1 MPGCRMSGASAWL
14 ADGHVTA
21 AKRCVTRSPPSAPSA
36 ARVETLSK
44 LQKASLLVLQMLE
57 DLREEAGKYGE
68 LVGIAA
74 PLPPPTITALEPAR
88 VYLKYSQLSESAA
101 AKEVFHGRTFDDNTI
116 SARYAP
122 EMEYVQAEAG
132 IFDAHINSG
141 LAPGM
146 AAPGMSA
153 AAGQMAPPPG
163 MMPAPPP
170 HGMMSAAQLP
180 PPPALPV
187 GGFM

>member
-1 MPGCRMSGASAWL
+1 MQL
-14 ADGHVTA
+14 
-21 AKRCVTRSPPSAPSA
+21 
-36 ARVETLSK
+36 
-44 LQKASLLVLQMLE
+44 LE

-68 LVGIAA
+68 LQGIAA

-116 SARYAP
+116 AARYAP

-132 IFDAHINSG
+132 IFEAHVNSG

-146 AAPGMSA
+146 SAPGMLA
-153 AAGQMAPPPG
+153 PGVQMSGASG
-163 MMPAPPP
+163 MMMPPQ
-170 HGMMSAAQLP
+170 QLP

-187 GGFM
+187 GGYA